1 MLTDILKV
9 SVNQYI
15 EMLWKDCKIKI
26 ESDIANGY
34 ITRALQFHYQK
45 NCFTIEPTN
54 VKARKSEE
62 ELQKRL

>member
-9 SVNQYI
+9 SVIQYT
-15 EMLWKDCKIKI
+15 EMLWKDCKIKV

-45 NCFTIEPTN
+45 NCFTIAPTN
-54 VKARKSEE
+54 VKVRMSEE
-62 ELQKRL
+62 ELQKKL